1 MLKKRKKQYG
11 RQKFQSRKNYVRG
24 ISILLAI
31 WIVLLFSPL
40 YAQQKVQKVDQVF
53 SQSFI
58 ESRELKMVNRYK
70 QDNNGLI
77 LEFAVDNEDGTLTK
91 DLANLNYEVEVK
103 TAKGDYQSIKHKF
116 KKVTDSFFVLELENV
131 PEIYD
136 LMKVTINGQPIN
148 TVIDTQTQKD
158 MIYYLHQDKVD
169 SSIGQVDYQKEAANH
184 EIANL
189 NKQIET
195 QNKEIEKHQAN
206 IRLNGQ
212 LIKKLEKEME
222 FQTDEEKETS
232 KVTIDNYNIEN
243 TTLENQVSV
252 AKEKIEK
259 LKEKISLKEEQVKQ
273 SAVKEVEK

>member
-158 MIYYLHQDKVD
+158 MIYYLHQDKVN
-169 SSIGQVDYQKEAANH
+169 SSIGQVDYKKEAANH

-259 LKEKISLKEEQVKQ
+259 LKEKISLKKEQAK
-273 SAVKEVEK
+273 